1 MAKLTELFLP
11 LEHDVKRAGQPIIKS
26 LKGGKQVSKEGF
38 DHDVNVVWVME
49 FEVGRTTGGAQA

>member
-26 LKGGKQVSKEGF
+26 LKGGKQISKEGF

-49 FEVGRTTGGAQA
+49 FEVG